1 MLIDC
6 LGCQRRY
13 SLAEEVSG
21 GLADLSLSCPSCGA
35 TLRSRS
41 PLLCALAGGPT
52 IPLDL
57 QAALLDGVG
66 APAGPITVGG
76 QAPDEVLLDEVL
88 SQLEALAHASLLGER
103 PTLPVDAGL
112 AHEARPEGVAATA
125 QDERL
130 PSPERVRP
138 EPSSLQPAPGPAPAV
153 AAVAAVA
160 SPAGP
165 EPEPL
170 LLTEPAA
177 VAAVASPA
185 GPEPEPLLLT
195 EPAAVAAE
203 VPPKRRAPA
212 PSVPAVP
219 LPAPEPPVVPGPVR
233 PLAPV
238 PEVGPVPVLGT
249 VPAPRPAPVLPP
261 PGLPPLLAAQVA
273 AESGP
278 LALASSSS
286 PVGGPPPPAS
296 LPTAGSA
303 RVPEE
308 GVELTAL
315 AVPPVVAGG
324 PGSGA
329 PQFRDRPLI
338 VVPPGPGSLAEPPAG
353 SPWRQALLVALI
365 LALLAGGGLLAYL
378 LFFR

>member
-21 GLADLSLSCPSCGA
+21 GLVDLSLSCPSCGA

-41 PLLCALAGGPT
+41 PLLCSLAEGPT

-66 APAGPITVGG
+66 APAGPIAIGG

-88 SQLEALAHASLLGER
+88 SQLEALARASLLGER
-103 PTLPVDAGL
+103 PTLPIDAGL

-125 QDERL
+125 QDEPT

-138 EPSSLQPAPGPAPAV
+138 EPPSLQPAPGPAPAV

-177 VAAVASPA
+177 M
-185 GPEPEPLLLT
+185 
-195 EPAAVAAE
+195 AAE

-219 LPAPEPPVVPGPVR
+219 LSAPEPPVVLGPVR

-303 RVPEE
+303 RIPEE